1 MPSSACGIPN
11 SAAAYPLNLTAIA
24 SGPLG
29 YLTAWQA
36 GQTLPV
42 AATLNDA
49 NGGVVGSAAIVPA
62 GTSGAIDV
70 FASSNTNLVID
81 INGYSVGRVCT
92 PEDAFALTGTGI
104 DALAIG
110 NCFLRKEV
118 QELRLKRDYAHAF
131 GLAPQ
136 WLQHVI
142 M

>member
-1 MPSSACGIPN
+1 M
-11 SAAAYPLNLTAIA
+11 AI
-24 SGPLG
+24 
-29 YLTAWQA
+29 
-36 GQTLPV
+36 
-42 AATLNDA
+42 
-49 NGGVVGSAAIVPA
+49 AAIVPA
-62 GTSGAIDV
+62 GTGGTLTYSSAIRPIY
-70 FASSNTNLVID
+70 SSTSTAT
-81 INGYSVGRVCT
+81 SVRRVCT